1 MVHIMSKMPMVGVRL
16 NTEQIAA
23 IDALIEE
30 GEFEDRS
37 EFIRYAVRKHLKTYH
52 GRGQT
57 PPPQNRLKGGI
68 DRFRSLPS

>member
-57 PPPQNRLKGGI
+57 PPPKT
-68 DRFRSLPS
+68 D

>member
-1 MVHIMSKMPMVGVRL
+1 MDWVMARMSFVRVRL
-16 NTEQIAA
+16 SAEQIAA

-37 EFIRYAVRKHLKTYH
+37 EFIRYAIRKHLKIYN

-57 PPPQNRLKGGI
+57 PPPKQNEGR
-68 DRFRSLPS
+68 D